1 MIFYARGN
9 LIRCLKSKTVESA
22 HQENETPFPLL
33 RAGSGHETIVQ
44 VKMEERR
51 WVGEKVGPCVVIRL
65 ISENKEN
72 RINPR
77 FFEEYNSALDQAEK

>member
-1 MIFYARGN
+1 
-9 LIRCLKSKTVESA
+9 
-22 HQENETPFPLL
+22 
-33 RAGSGHETIVQ
+33 
-44 VKMEERR
+44 MEERR
-51 WVGEKVGPCVVIRL
+51 CVVEKVGPCVVIRL

>member
-1 MIFYARGN
+1 MQ
-9 LIRCLKSKTVESA
+9 IRTTLPLFSISIIQSA
-22 HQENETPFPLL
+22 VSELASYIDRYGFAHAL
-33 RAGSGHETIVQ
+33 RSPALVQ

-51 WVGEKVGPCVVIRL
+51 CVVEKVGPCVVIRL